1 MCFGTCKQA
10 TGPAN
15 GDSDLA
21 FVGVHE
27 EVAILA
33 IRQIAEPHLRVRK
46 VVHERIQR
54 IAVIIDTGDDLEAM
68 LMKSDTQPA
77 AAGEKVDDGDL
88 RQRKGPY

>member
-27 EVAILA
+27 EGALLA
-33 IRQIAEPHLRVRK
+33 IRQIVELLLRVRK
-46 VVHERIQR
+46 VELERTQR
-54 IAVIIDTGDDLEAM
+54 LGVSIDPGDDLEAM

-88 RQRKGPY
+88 RQRKRTY